1 MTDFLVG
8 WAAIVPSYMTP
19 LLLACLGLIIS
30 ERAGVLN
37 LGAEGLMALGAM
49 AAAVTVLSGHDPLIG
64 FAAGAGAA
72 IALSLVFGLA
82 VVVFRVD
89 QTLAGLA
96 VVAIGLGITGVV
108 GRPFT
113 QKTFAGLPKFGDIVS
128 FDQQTSLGRFLA
140 AQDIVSLLAPLLAIF
155 LWWWLGYT
163 RAGLRLRATGENPA
177 AADVAGVDIQW
188 TRLAAVLVC
197 GLLCGLSGAYLT
209 VATSHVWVENMIAAR
224 GWIAIGLVILANW
237 SPGRAIFGALLFGS
251 ADALIPRLQAVGAD
265 VPVYLMMMLPYV
277 LTLTMLFLAA
287 LMGRGSGEP
296 AALGAIY
303 LRQDKH

>member
-1 MTDFLVG
+1 MDFMIG
-8 WAAIVPSYMTP
+8 WAAIIPSYTTP

-49 AAAVTVLSGHDPLIG
+49 MAAVTVLSGHSLLLG

-72 IALSLVFGLA
+72 VALSLVFGVA
-82 VVVFRVD
+82 VVVFRAN

-113 QKTFAGLPKFGDIVS
+113 QKTFAGLPHFGDLLAI
-128 FDQQTSLGRFLA
+128 DQQTGLGRFIA
-140 AQDIVSLLAPLLAIF
+140 AQDIVSVVAPVIAVL
-155 LWWWLGYT
+155 LWWWLGAT
-163 RAGLRLRATGENPA
+163 RAGLKLRAAGENPA

-188 TRLAAVLVC
+188 TRLATVLFC

-209 VATSHVWVENMIAAR
+209 IATSHVWVENMIAAR
-224 GWIAIGLVILANW
+224 GWIAIALVILARW
-237 SPGRAIFGALLFGS
+237 SPARAIFGALLFGS

-265 VPVYLMMMLPYV
+265 VPVYLMMMLPYA
-277 LTLTMLFLAA
+277 LTLLMLFLSS
-287 LMGRGSGEP
+287 LIGRGSGEP